1 MKTCKNCNLNHVVI
15 IKVLNNI
22 HKYLLL
28 KHFKKMTFGVKIKNF
43 TDIEYEQKEA
53 DFINK
58 SDRKKVILF
67 VVTSNK
73 YKKE

>member
-1 MKTCKNCNLNHVVI
+1 
-15 IKVLNNI
+15 
-22 HKYLLL
+22 
-28 KHFKKMTFGVKIKNF
+28 MTFGVKIKNF